1 MGADLEAEG
10 GDDVEEGGRSVGEMD
25 ADGGEFAAGLV
36 VLAEAVEAAAE
47 FGALHAADAR
57 YAPHEE
63 ARAKELEKLYAS
75 ECPRCAMRLGCRFR
89 MGEAL

>member
-1 MGADLEAEG
+1 MLSQLLRPDYEELIRAKVLEA
-10 GDDVEEGGRSVGEMD
+10 
-25 ADGGEFAAGLV
+25 L
-36 VLAEAVEAAAE
+36 AAE